1 MPNDPLIGQV
11 ENENEVLYSS
21 ICRLYTNMKNFMR
34 VFLTSKHPNTICWML
49 EILHI
54 VTDKFRAEDPILHKK
69 LKVKLHEPFDSLMKS
84 AIGIVTDSFGVK
96 YSEDYGISKLTYSP
110 TVYEMMKRYEF
121 VRRRQEVKKPES
133 VI

>member
-1 MPNDPLIGQV
+1 
-11 ENENEVLYSS
+11 
-21 ICRLYTNMKNFMR
+21 
-34 VFLTSKHPNTICWML
+34 ML

-54 VTDKFRAEDPILHKK
+54 VTDKFRAEDPILYKK
-69 LKVKLHEPFDSLMKS
+69 LRVKLQEPFESLMKS
-84 AIGIVTDSFGVK
+84 AIGIVTDSFGIQ

-121 VRRRQEVKKPES
+121 VRRRQEVKKPEA